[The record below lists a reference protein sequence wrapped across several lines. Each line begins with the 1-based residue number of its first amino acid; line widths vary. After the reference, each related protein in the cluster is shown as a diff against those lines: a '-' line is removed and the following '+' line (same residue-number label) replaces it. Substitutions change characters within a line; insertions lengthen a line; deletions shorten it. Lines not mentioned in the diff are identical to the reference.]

1 MDWFS
6 KRIVKSVIYK
16 NYTPRMDFVSK
27 VNQTLV
33 AFPELHIDGF
43 NIRRGNH
50 DAWDLDKIE
59 RLCGYI
65 ERNFHKDTKRPPVR
79 GSYSLKH
86 ELEEMKWTT
95 ATDKYVSNG
104 ELILAMLCCGYEP
117 RDVTSTSPNCSFKV
131 KTDEWLKEGQAYAKH
146 YWGSKRATNWLERAG
161 WERSLKTE
169 EQHAERWGRETFRY
183 GYETHK
189 QRLIPPERMVEL
201 FPPEPRPV
209 VPV

>member
-1 MDWFS
+1 MNFTD
-6 KRIVKSVIYK
+6 
-16 NYTPRMDFVSK
+16 K

-43 NIRRGNH
+43 NTRRGNH

-65 ERNFHKDTKRPPVR
+65 ERNFIKSSKYTSTR

-86 ELEEMKWTT
+86 ELEDMKWTT

-117 RDVTSTSPNCSFKV
+117 KDVTFNSPNCSFKV
-131 KTDEWLKEGQAYAKH
+131 KTDEWLKQGQGYAKH
-146 YWGSKRATNWLERAG
+146 YWGYKRVKNWIERVD
-161 WERSLKTE
+161 WERRLKTE
-169 EQHAERWGRETFRY
+169 EQFSNLWSRETFRY
-183 GYETHK
+183 GYETDK
-189 QRLIPPERMVEL
+189 QRLIPPERMAEL
-201 FPPEPRPV
+201 FPPEPRQV